1 MLPEPPACSGCW
13 ITTGLHSVNPHVAL
27 ATVLLC
33 RGHGGGPVLWPIG
46 LSDPSPTAWVQQS
59 CGSALPLGLGPL
71 LLQVGLGFEHSF
83 LLALHL
89 ETPNELTEAV
99 RAVTS

>member
-1 MLPEPPACSGCW
+1 M
-13 ITTGLHSVNPHVAL
+13 NPHVAL

-33 RGHGGGPVLWPIG
+33 RGHGGGPVLWPTR
-46 LSDPSPTAWVQQS
+46 LTDPSPTAWVQQS
-59 CGSALPLGLGPL
+59 CGSVLPLGLGPL
-71 LLQVGLGFEHSF
+71 LLQVGLGFEQSF
-83 LLALHL
+83 LLVLHL